1 MDAQGRDALM
11 IARGFKSVIWV
22 AAVGGA
28 ALSCYMVSLRVA
40 TERNELEKVE
50 RQIVAAKRDIRSL
63 QTELGTRGRMGQLEQ
78 WNAEVLALSA
88 PSSAQFLK
96 DEFTL
101 ARLYRNDPTV
111 ADRSAEM
118 RLASAETGAPK
129 AGEPGKPSTPPAV
142 QAVAERPAP
151 QPPMVHQ
158 ASFTPGEPESAPRPA
173 LQPPSKP
180 KPVQQA
186 SAQPKP
192 ALPKPA
198 LPKPAQPKAAA
209 KADSGRTATAVAA
222 KPDSDRSKPAAKP
235 TPKPSAQRTAS
246 AAVTKPVSSAA
257 AKPSARP
264 AAKSEALRT
273 ATAAKPVREAS
284 AAPRAKGKGGG
295 GN

>member
-1 MDAQGRDALM
+1 MDEQGRDALM

-22 AAVGGA
+22 ATVGGA

-118 RLASAETGAPK
+118 RLASADTGATRPS
-129 AGEPGKPSTPPAV
+129 EPGKPATPPAV
-142 QAVAERPAP
+142 QAVAERPQPQAP
-151 QPPMVHQ
+151 MIHR
-158 ASFTPGEPESAPRPA
+158 ASFTTGEAPAKAKPTAQAPVAPKPGAQASARPKPA
-173 LQPPSKP
+173 PSKP
-180 KPVQQA
+180 ETQLAA
-186 SAQPKP
+186 SAAPTKAEADRSKP
-192 ALPKPA
+192 TTRPSKPTSVA
-198 LPKPAQPKAAA
+198 
-209 KADSGRTATAVAA
+209 SAA
-222 KPDSDRSKPAAKP
+222 KPETTSSRATVKQTAKPTSKPAAKP
-235 TPKPSAQRTAS
+235 ET
-246 AAVTKPVSSAA
+246 
-257 AKPSARP
+257 
-264 AAKSEALRT
+264 LRT
-273 ATAAKPVREAS
+273 AATAKPVREAS
-284 AAPRAKGKGGG
+284 ASRAKGKGGG

>member
-1 MDAQGRDALM
+1 M

-22 AAVGGA
+22 ATVGGA

-118 RLASAETGAPK
+118 RLASAETGAAKPS
-129 AGEPGKPSTPPAV
+129 EPVKPSTPPAV
-142 QAVAERPAP
+142 QAVAERPAA
-151 QPPMVHQ
+151 QPPMIHR
-158 ASFTPGEPESAPRPA
+158 ASFTTAEAPA
-173 LQPPSKP
+173 KP
-180 KPVQQA
+180 KPVAQA
-186 SAQPKP
+186 SAKPKTAPSKPELQRSASAAP
-192 ALPKPA
+192 AKVE
-198 LPKPAQPKAAA
+198 
-209 KADSGRTATAVAA
+209 S
-222 KPDSDRSKPAAKP
+222 SRSRPAAKP
-235 TPKPSAQRTAS
+235 GKPTAIAAASKPEAASSRTA
-246 AAVTKPVSSAA
+246 VKPAKPTSNPDTVRTAAA
-257 AKPSARP
+257 AKPH
-264 AAKSEALRT
+264 
-273 ATAAKPVREAS
+273 REA
-284 AAPRAKGKGGG
+284 AAAARSKGKGGG

>member
-1 MDAQGRDALM
+1 M

-78 WNAEVLALSA
+78 WNAEVLALAA

-118 RLASAETGAPK
+118 RLASAETGAAK
-129 AGEPGKPSTPPAV
+129 SAGPGKPATPPAV

-151 QPPMVHQ
+151 QPPMIHQ
-158 ASFTPGEPESAPRPA
+158 ASFTTGQPEPRPKPA
-173 LQPPSKP
+173 AAAPAKP

-186 SAQPKP
+186 SAKAKP
-192 ALPKPA
+192 ASTKPDVERTASAAPAKPA
-198 LPKPAQPKAAA
+198 A
-209 KADSGRTATAVAA
+209 
-222 KPDSDRSKPAAKP
+222 DRSKPAVKP
-235 TPKPSAQRTAS
+235 GSKPE
-246 AAVTKPVSSAA
+246 AVPARMA
-257 AKPSARP
+257 AKPAPKP
-264 AAKSEALRT
+264 AAKGDTLRT
-273 ATAAKPVREAS
+273 AAAAKPVREAS

>member
-1 MDAQGRDALM
+1 M

-22 AAVGGA
+22 ATVGGA

-50 RQIVAAKRDIRSL
+50 RQIIAAKRDIRSL

-111 ADRSAEM
+111 ADRTAEM
-118 RLASAETGAPK
+118 RLASVDTEA
-129 AGEPGKPSTPPAV
+129 AGPQEPGKPATPPAV
-142 QAVAERPAP
+142 QAVADRP
-151 QPPMVHQ
+151 QPQAPMIHR
-158 ASFTPGEPESAPRPA
+158 ASFTTAEAPAKPKPAVRAPADPKPGAPASARPKPA
-173 LQPPSKP
+173 PSKP
-180 KPVQQA
+180 E
-186 SAQPKP
+186 
-192 ALPKPA
+192 
-198 LPKPAQPKAAA
+198 
-209 KADSGRTATAVAA
+209 
-222 KPDSDRSKPAAKP
+222 
-235 TPKPSAQRTAS
+235 AQRTAS
-246 AAVTKPVSSAA
+246 ATPAKPGADRSGPAAGSGKKTAIAAA
-257 AKPSARP
+257 AKPEVASSRGTVKP
-264 AAKSEALRT
+264 AAKPASKPAPKSETVRT
-273 ATAAKPVREAS
+273 AATAKPVREAA

>member
-1 MDAQGRDALM
+1 M

-22 AAVGGA
+22 ATVGGA

-111 ADRSAEM
+111 AERSAEV
-118 RLASAETGAPK
+118 RLASAELPAAKPAETAKPAAP
-129 AGEPGKPSTPPAV
+129 AVV
-142 QAVAERPAP
+142 QAVAEPPAA
-151 QPPMVHQ
+151 QPPMIHR
-158 ASFTPGEPESAPRPA
+158 ASFTTAEPSA
-173 LQPPSKP
+173 KP
-180 KPVQQA
+180 KPARPGAQRTESAA
-186 SAQPKP
+186 SAKP
-192 ALPKPA
+192 EA
-198 LPKPAQPKAAA
+198 
-209 KADSGRTATAVAA
+209 GG
-222 KPDSDRSKPAAKP
+222 DRPAAKP
-235 TPKPSAQRTAS
+235 GKPAISRTAS
-246 AAVTKPVSSAA
+246 AAPAKPEAKPAGKPGTGA
-257 AKPSARP
+257 AKPSAKP
-264 AAKSEALRT
+264 AAAAAAAAAAAKPA
-273 ATAAKPVREAS
+273 AAKPVRETAA
-284 AAPRAKGKGGG
+284 AAPRAKAKGGG

>member
-1 MDAQGRDALM
+1 M

-50 RQIVAAKRDIRSL
+50 RQIIAAKRDIRSL

-78 WNAEVLALSA
+78 WNAEVLALAA

-118 RLASAETGAPK
+118 RLASAETGASK
-129 AGEPGKPSTPPAV
+129 SAGPGKPVTPPAV

-151 QPPMVHQ
+151 QSPMVHR
-158 ASFTPGEPESAPRPA
+158 ASFTTGGSESRPKPA
-173 LQPPSKP
+173 AQLPAKP
-180 KPVQQA
+180 KPEPTAQA
-186 SAQPKP
+186 SAKPKSAP
-192 ALPKPA
+192 AKTEAP
-198 LPKPAQPKAAA
+198 
-209 KADSGRTATAVAA
+209 RTASVAPS
-222 KPDSDRSKPAAKP
+222 KTGIDRSKPATKP
-235 TPKPSAQRTAS
+235 GKPAGQRTAS
-246 AAVTKPVSSAA
+246 AAVAKIGATTTSTA
-257 AKPSARP
+257 AKPT
-264 AAKSEALRT
+264 AKPVAKPETVRT

-284 AAPRAKGKGGG
+284 AAARANGKGGG